1 MPLSMANVGSRLKII
16 DICGRKKA
24 MERLLAMGIST
35 GIEIT
40 LLKNDGGPLLIKAGE
55 SRIALG
61 FGLANKII
69 VEEIK

>member
-16 DICGRKKA
+16 RHLRKEKT

-61 FGLANKII
+61 FGWK
-69 VEEIK
+69 